1 MEEEPISNHRILV
14 VEDDYLA
21 AQELTVQLRSLGLEV
36 LGPVA
41 RVEHAN
47 ALIEM
52 EDAIGAAILDVNL
65 GDEMVFPVAD
75 ELARRSVPFIFATA
89 YEPDI
94 IPRHHQDRQLVRKP
108 FDTETIR
115 IALKEAGVNR
125 NAAGSDIAQNILL
138 SCLSPGE
145 QADII
150 PFMKKVE
157 LPRGAILER
166 PSFTISHAYFPLSC
180 VASVI
185 VRGETGVSI
194 ETGIIGREGM
204 TAFGIHARDPFAT
217 FEVIN
222 QIEGEALKIER
233 VQLERFFSRN
243 ANFRSLTS
251 MFARTFNIQT
261 SYTALANGRF
271 TVAQRLARWLVMI
284 DDRLERPSFTI
295 THEYLSVML
304 GVRRASITDSLH
316 MLEGER
322 LIKSTRSLV
331 EVIDREGL
339 IAATG
344 GCYGV
349 PEAEHRRLF
358 GQFANA
364 AVSEME
370 MAER

>member
-1 MEEEPISNHRILV
+1 MEEVPISNPRILV

-21 AQELTVQLRSLGLEV
+21 AEELTVQLRSLGLEV

-52 EDAIGAAILDVNL
+52 EDQIGAAILDVNL

-75 ELARRSVPFIFATA
+75 ELARRSIPFVFATA
-89 YEPDI
+89 YEPDV
-94 IPRHHQDRQLVRKP
+94 IPRRHQDRQLVRKP

-115 IALKEAGVNR
+115 IALKEAGINR
-125 NAAGSDIAQNILL
+125 NAAGSDIAQNALL
-138 SCLSPGE
+138 SCLSASE
-145 QADII
+145 QAEIL

-157 LPRGAILER
+157 LPRGAILEQ
-166 PSFTISHAYFPLSC
+166 PAFKISHAYFPISC
-180 VASVI
+180 IASVI
-185 VRGETGVSI
+185 IRGETGVSL

-204 TAFGIHARDPFAT
+204 TAFGIHACDPYAT
-217 FEVIN
+217 FEVVN
-222 QIEGEALKIER
+222 QVEGEALKIELDH
-233 VQLERFFSRN
+233 VERFFSKN

-251 MFARTFNIQT
+251 IFARTFNIQT

-271 TVAQRLARWLVMI
+271 TVTQRLARWLLMI
-284 DDRLERPSFTI
+284 DDRLDRPSFTI

-316 MLEGER
+316 LLEGER
-322 LIKSTRSLV
+322 LIRSTRSLV
-331 EVIDREGL
+331 QVTDRAGL
-339 IAATG
+339 MAATG

-349 PEAEHRRLF
+349 PEAEHHRLF
-358 GQFANA
+358 RQFADA
-364 AVSEME
+364 TAVKLAST
-370 MAER
+370 AR